1 MTSSLPVIDDPAQEQ
16 DQSMTTPPPAR
27 GPLETRNAAVDEAR
41 WDAWV
46 LKGRRADAAFTEKV
60 RMLALL
66 GVTVGVAAGTV
77 WIFLG

>member
-1 MTSSLPVIDDPAQEQ
+1 MNSSLPVIDDPTHEK
-16 DQSMTTPPPAR
+16 DQSVTLPPAR
-27 GPLETRNAAVDEAR
+27 GPFDTHDAPLDEAR

-46 LKGRRADAAFTEKV
+46 AKGRRADQALIEKV